1 MRLFEYKPTTNH
13 STIQRKQEAA
23 ACAGSVMIW
32 TGLLVGMVLG
42 FVIQRG
48 RFCTVS
54 LVRESLLKRPVALY
68 GVGIIVLIHTVGV
81 HVFAAFGLISLA
93 EISFQPISAAV
104 GGVLFGVG
112 MIVAGFC
119 PATLWVRSGEGIITA
134 WAGIATFMLGVEA
147 AKAGLLQPVYDSLRA
162 YETTNSYA
170 YESLGIASWW
180 LVGILA
186 AACLVWVSYA
196 LTRPRPKPFV
206 MAAHYTGL
214 RHWLFE
220 ARWHPALTATLIGLA
235 AVLAWPL
242 AELSGRTSGVAF
254 SGPSGNLLAL
264 LTGGKPTLHWGILFI
279 IGVMLGGGVA
289 AGGSGEFRWR
299 VGDAKALLRAIV
311 GGLAMGLGSAIA
323 SGCVIGHCIINA
335 SLFLWQGITAGIAI
349 IVGATITV
357 WLLYHTPR
365 RKKELI

>member
-1 MRLFEYKPTTNH
+1 MN
-13 STIQRKQEAA
+13 
-23 ACAGSVMIW
+23 W
-32 TGLLVGMVLG
+32 TGLLLGIGLG

-54 LVRESLLKRPVALY
+54 LVRETILQRPIALY

-81 HVFAAFGLISLA
+81 HLLAASGLISLA
-93 EISFQPISAAV
+93 EISFQPVSAVV
-104 GGVLFGVG
+104 GGLLFGIG

-134 WAGIATFMLGVEA
+134 WAGVGAFMLGVET
-147 AKAGLLQPVYDSLRA
+147 AKAGLLQSIYDRLRE
-162 YETTNSYA
+162 YETSYSYA
-170 YESLGIASWW
+170 YETLGISSWW
-180 LVGILA
+180 LVGALA
-186 AACLVWVSYA
+186 VTCLAWVSYG

-206 MAAHYTGL
+206 MAPHYTGL

-220 ARWHPALTATLIGLA
+220 ARWHPALTAALIGMI

-242 AELSGRTSGVAF
+242 AELAGRTSGVAF

-264 LTGGKPTLHWGILFI
+264 LTSGKPKLHWGILFI
-279 IGVMLGGGVA
+279 VGVMLGGAVA
-289 AGGSGEFRWR
+289 ARGAGELRWR
-299 VGDAKALLRAIV
+299 VGDATALLRAIV
-311 GGLAMGLGSAIA
+311 GGLAMGIGSAIA

-335 SLFLWQGITAGIAI
+335 SLFLWQGIVAGIAI

-357 WLLYHTPR
+357 WLLYRTQLQQR
-365 RKKELI
+365 S

>member
-1 MRLFEYKPTTNH
+1 MQLFEYKPTTNH

-54 LVRESLLKRPVALY
+54 LVRESVLKRPVALY

-81 HVFAAFGLISLA
+81 HAFAAFDLISLA
-93 EISFQPISAAV
+93 EISFQPISAV
-104 GGVLFGVG
+104 IGGLLFGVG

-147 AKAGLLQPVYDSLRA
+147 AKSGLLASLYEKLRNYETSYSFA
-162 YETTNSYA
+162 YET
-170 YESLGIASWW
+170 LGVSSWW
-180 LVGILA
+180 LVATLA

-196 LTRPRPKPFV
+196 LTRPSPKPFV
-206 MAAHYTGL
+206 MAPHYTGL

-264 LTGGKPTLHWGILFI
+264 LLSGKPKLHWGILFVV
-279 IGVMLGGGVA
+279 GVMLGGGIA
-289 AGGSGEFRWR
+289 AGGAGEFRWR
-299 VGDAKALLRAIV
+299 VGDARALLSAML
-311 GGLAMGLGSAIA
+311 GGLAMGVGSAIA

-335 SLFLWQGITAGIAI
+335 SLFLWQGIVAGIAI

-357 WLLYHTPR
+357 WLLYRTPSAKR
-365 RKKELI
+365 N